1 MWHDERGTILYSIA
15 KMLARAK
22 NPEIAAKKFV
32 EALKAEMKEIQNNDK
47 ENVA

>member
-1 MWHDERGTILYSIA
+1 MTEQDQFLHSIA
-15 KMLARAK
+15 KTLARAK